1 MRTIVV
7 EEDIVLAVVQD
18 TLTARSVNIVV
29 GSVHNSATSIDQ
41 VRAILVQ
48 VRSSGVHRPSD
59 TNTVSVWKFIISRE
73 LRLYERFG
81 RATHSCPAAGS
92 ALAFRSQH

>member
-59 TNTVSVWKFIISRE
+59 TNTVSVWKFISRE